1 MARHGA
7 WGCFAPPQTVYYASP
22 PAQSRC
28 LHMQLHLVARQRLC
42 RECLTPCL
50 NGCASRICACVR
62 AESLY
67 GMCESM
73 WRPDMEPEEL
83 FETLSQCLLSGV
95 DRDALAGWGA
105 MVHVITKDKVISR
118 TLKGRMD

>member
-1 MARHGA
+1 MQR
-7 WGCFAPPQTVYYASP
+7 
-22 PAQSRC
+22 RC
-28 LHMQLHLVARQRLC
+28 LQETATDFMLSGTA
-42 RECLTPCL
+42 P
-50 NGCASRICACVR
+50 
-62 AESLY
+62 ESLY

-95 DRDALAGWGA
+95 ERDALSGWGA
-105 MVHVITKDKVISR
+105 IVHVVTKDKVISR